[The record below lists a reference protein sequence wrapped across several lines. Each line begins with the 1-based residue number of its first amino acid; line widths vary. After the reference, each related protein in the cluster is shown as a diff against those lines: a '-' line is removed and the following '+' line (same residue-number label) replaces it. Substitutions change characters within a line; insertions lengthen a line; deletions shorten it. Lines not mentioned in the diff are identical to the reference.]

1 MIMHRT
7 DPTAVI
13 RALRSAAPY
22 IRLYK
27 GKTFVVKAGGGVFG
41 DPAATRALVEQIAVL
56 HSLGIRVVFVHGGGP
71 QLTEVTEKL
80 GVPTQM
86 IEGRR
91 VTDAQSIDATAMVL
105 SGLINTRILAACRE
119 LGVPALGISGVDA
132 GLIQA
137 HKRAPVKLQGSET
150 IVDYGFVGDIDYIDT
165 DVIRKLLDAGLMPV
179 ISPLSSDDAGTL
191 LNINAD
197 TVAAAIGAALGA
209 EKLLLCTGAPGI
221 LSDISD
227 ATSVVS
233 YTDLAGLA
241 KLRTEGRINEGM
253 LPKAKAIE
261 NAIHGGVQ
269 RVHVISYKAP
279 DAILA
284 EVFTNEG
291 TGTLVVADIGK
302 LAPAELAAGGQA
314 GAAQP

>member
-1 MIMHRT
+1 M
-7 DPTAVI
+7 
-13 RALRSAAPY
+13 
-22 IRLYK
+22 
-27 GKTFVVKAGGGVFG
+27 
-41 DPAATRALVEQIAVL
+41 
-56 HSLGIRVVFVHGGGP
+56 FVHGGGP

-80 GVPTQM
+80 GVPTRM

-91 VTDAQSIDATAMVL
+91 VTDAESVDATAMVL

-119 LGVPALGISGVDA
+119 LNLPAVGISGVDA

-137 HKRAPVKLQGSET
+137 HKRAPVKMQGSDET
-150 IVDYGFVGDIDYIDT
+150 VDYGFVGDIDHVDT
-165 DVIRKLLDAGLMPV
+165 DVLRKLLDNGLMPV

-209 EKLLLCTGAPGI
+209 EKLVLCTGAPGI
-221 LSDISD
+221 LADIND
-227 ATSVVS
+227 PTSVVS

-241 KLRTEGRINEGM
+241 KLRSEGRINDGM
-253 LPKAKAIE
+253 LPKVKAIE
-261 NAIHGGVQ
+261 NAIQGGVQ

-302 LAPAELAAGGQA
+302 LAPAELAAGNA
-314 GAAQP
+314 PS